1 MKYRIEVLIP
11 IIFLGYV
18 AFFPASSGEI
28 TNYFLKPHILLPF
41 VLVFLALT
49 ILSFGIPQLFE
60 LGKSLKS
67 FIVKS
72 PINSSVKVQ
81 TINGAI
87 SFSYV
92 ASMLWVL
99 YILVV
104 STAYSFSLNALVP
117 EVALAFT
124 YSFILAELV
133 LRPLKKRLEF
143 LQLQYNKQINQE

>member
-11 IIFLGYV
+11 IVFLSYV

-28 TNYFLKPHILLPF
+28 TNYFLKAHILLPF

-49 ILSFGIPQLFE
+49 VLSFGIPQLLE
-60 LGKSLKS
+60 LGKSMQSFVVKSSINSNLKS
-67 FIVKS
+67 
-72 PINSSVKVQ
+72 Q

-104 STAYSFSLNALVP
+104 STHYSLSFNVLVP
-117 EVALAFT
+117 EIALAFT
-124 YSFILAELV
+124 YAFILAELV

-143 LQLQYNKQINQE
+143 MRL